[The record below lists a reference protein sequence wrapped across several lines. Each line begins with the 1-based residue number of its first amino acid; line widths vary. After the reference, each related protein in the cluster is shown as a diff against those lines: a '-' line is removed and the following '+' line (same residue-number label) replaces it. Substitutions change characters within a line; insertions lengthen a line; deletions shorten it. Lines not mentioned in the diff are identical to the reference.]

1 MNSKQILPTLLAVLW
16 AGAAVSLPAQES
28 EEELAKKLSNPI
40 SSLISLPLQLNYD
53 RNFGADDEG
62 DKWLLNVQPVIPF
75 SISEKWNLIS
85 RTILPLVDQHDLF
98 PGAGGQSGVGDIV
111 QSLFFS
117 PASPTESGITWG
129 IGPVF
134 LLPTGSDDLLTADNW
149 GVGPTLVVLK
159 QSGPRTLGALLN
171 HIESVAGEDGRPDV
185 SASFLQPFVSRTTST
200 AWTYSANLE
209 ATYNWE
215 AGQWSVPMN
224 IAVTKLM
231 KWGGQRVQVGGGLRY
246 WMVTPDNGPEGM
258 GIRILL
264 TFLFPK

>member
-1 MNSKQILPTLLAVLW
+1 MSSKQILPTLLAVLW

-111 QSLFFS
+111 QSLFFL

-149 GVGPTLVVLK
+149 GDRL
-159 QSGPRTLGALLN
+159 S
-171 HIESVAGEDGRPDV
+171 
-185 SASFLQPFVSRTTST
+185 
-200 AWTYSANLE
+200 WC
-209 ATYNWE
+209 
-215 AGQWSVPMN
+215 
-224 IAVTKLM
+224 
-231 KWGGQRVQVGGGLRY
+231 
-246 WMVTPDNGPEGM
+246 
-258 GIRILL
+258 
-264 TFLFPK
+264 